1 MKKKNKI
8 EAFLATAN
16 GQRYINYIYSFGAA
30 IVILGAMF
38 KIIHVSGGN
47 VLLAVGMITEALV
60 FIISAFDPNMSGA
73 GIEQGVENK
82 PSVGNSGLIIVGSE
96 GNANDRI
103 QRTENTIPQT
113 ANQKVTPSQ
122 TVVIG
127 GGGSVVSGGGS
138 SSLSS
143 GGAKQSFSTAQ
154 NQDINERVASTQSIK
169 NNQQHTPAQSPIS
182 MEAADELNKVSAS
195 LLDSYKKMAD
205 DAVSVSTGNNGF
217 AENVRLLN
225 ENIKRLNRALDSQ
238 LSSADG
244 QTSVTKYINDS
255 LENIKSIYD
264 SAIAD
269 SYAFKRET
277 EKMAKQIEALN
288 RVYARLLQ
296 AMTTNNNNPA
306 Y

>member
-1 MKKKNKI
+1 MKKRNKI

-96 GNANDRI
+96 GNAKDRI
-103 QRTENTIPQT
+103 QRTENTISQT

-138 SSLSS
+138 PSLSS
-143 GGAKQSFSTAQ
+143 EAKQSFSTAQ

-169 NNQQHTPAQSPIS
+169 NNQQHTTAQSPIS

-205 DAVSVSTGNNGF
+205 DAVSVSTGNDGF

-244 QTSVTKYINDS
+244 QTSITKYINDS

-277 EKMAKQIEALN
+277 EKMTKQIEALN

>member
-1 MKKKNKI
+1 MKKRNKI

-96 GNANDRI
+96 GNAKDRI
-103 QRTENTIPQT
+103 QRTENTISQT

-138 SSLSS
+138 PFLSS
-143 GGAKQSFSTAQ
+143 EAKQSFSTAQ

-277 EKMAKQIEALN
+277 EKMTKQIEALN

>member
-8 EAFLATAN
+8 ETFLATAN

-103 QRTENTIPQT
+103 QRRENTIPQT

-127 GGGSVVSGGGS
+127 GGGPVVSGGGS
-138 SSLSS
+138 PSLSS

-169 NNQQHTPAQSPIS
+169 NNQQHTPAQNSIS
-182 MEAADELNKVSAS
+182 LEAADELNKVSAS

-205 DAVSVSTGNNGF
+205 DAVSVSTGNDGF

-277 EKMAKQIEALN
+277 EKMTKQIEALN